1 MSSRKVEQ
9 HYTEKN
15 CEQALSGHARQR
27 QPNPE
32 GNTQNTGDVFTE
44 YSRSVQPRSW
54 SRPEFRFATL
64 AEMIGRQLDQDQR
77 DDAEV
82 CEETNK
88 KNRGSD
94 ECFTPGYG
102 YEEVR

>member
-9 HYTEKN
+9 LYTEKN
-15 CEQALSGHARQR
+15 CEQALSGHTWERQHYA
-27 QPNPE
+27 E
-32 GNTQNTGDVFTE
+32 GDQQNAGDVFPNHF
-44 YSRSVQPRSW
+44 RSVQPRSW

-94 ECFTPGYG
+94 EYFAPGNG
-102 YEEVR
+102 YEKVR